1 MNAFTVLFLLMMLIT
16 VALLVWLAGRQRAGA
31 LRQRRAVP
39 EAFRDRIALGDH
51 QKAAD
56 YTTARMGLEQVDT
69 VAGAVLTLI
78 WTLGGGLN
86 LLAGWWAASGWG
98 PVAAGTGLIVSA
110 LIVTALLETP
120 LDVYRTFVIEARFG
134 FNRTTPAL
142 YIADTLKHGL
152 VFVALGT
159 PLIALLLWLV
169 MHAGAAWW
177 LYGWLTWMAFSIAML
192 WLYPIWIAPLFNRF
206 SPLEDEALRERILRL
221 LARCGFTSG
230 GIFVMDGSRRS
241 GHGNAY
247 FTGFGANKRI
257 VFFDTL
263 LKSLDPDEVEAVLAH
278 ELGHFKHGHV
288 RQRLTVMAVLSLG
301 GFALLGYLLKADWFY
316 RGLGVQEPSYGAA
329 FVLFMM
335 VLPYFTTVLRPL
347 SSYWMRR
354 HEFEADDFAAGQT
367 DARHLIHA
375 LVKLYEENASI
386 LTPDRLYSA
395 YHDSHPPA
403 PVRIAHLQEKVATA
417 AP

>member
-1 MNAFTVLFLLMMLIT
+1 MNGFTVIFLLMLLFS
-16 VALLVWLAGRQRAGA
+16 AGLLVWLARRQRDGA
-31 LRQRRAVP
+31 LCQRHAVP
-39 EAFRDRIALGDH
+39 EAFRDRIGLADH
-51 QKAAD
+51 QKSAD
-56 YTTARMGLEQVDT
+56 YTAARMGLEQVDT

-86 LLAGWWAASGWG
+86 FLAGLWAGSGWG
-98 PVAAGTGLIVSA
+98 PVAAGTGLIISA
-110 LIVTALLETP
+110 LLITSLLEMP
-120 LDVYRTFVIEARFG
+120 LDVYRTFGIEARFG

-142 YIADTLKHGL
+142 YVADLVKHGL
-152 VFVALGT
+152 VFLLLGT

-169 MHAGAAWW
+169 DHAGRGWW
-177 LYGWLTWMAFSIAML
+177 LYAWLVWMGFSIALL
-192 WLYPIWIAPLFNRF
+192 WLYPTLIAPLFNRF
-206 SPLEDEALRERILRL
+206 SPLEDEALRTRILRL
-221 LARCGFTSG
+221 LERCGFTSG
-230 GIFVMDGSRRS
+230 GIFVMDGSKRS

-288 RQRLTVMAVLSLG
+288 RQRLAVMAVLSLA
-301 GFALLGYLLKADWFY
+301 GFALLGYLVNAEWFY
-316 RGLGVQEPSYGAA
+316 HGLGVQQPTYAAA
-329 FVLFMM
+329 FILFAM
-335 VLPYFTTVLRPL
+335 VLPYFTTALRPL
-347 SSYWMRR
+347 SSYWARR
-354 HEFEADDFAAGQT
+354 HEFEADDFAAAQT
-367 DARHLIHA
+367 DARHLIRA

-403 PVRIAHLQEKVATA
+403 PVRIAHLTDKAAAA

>member
-1 MNAFTVLFLLMMLIT
+1 MNAFTVIFLVMMLAT
-16 VALLVWLAGRQRAGA
+16 VVLLVWLARRQRAGA
-31 LRQRRAVP
+31 LSQRSAVP
-39 EAFRDRIALGDH
+39 SAFRDRIALADH
-51 QKAAD
+51 QRSAD
-56 YTTARMGLEQVDT
+56 YTAARMGLEQVDT
-69 VAGAVLTLI
+69 LAGAALTLI

-86 LLAGWWAASGWG
+86 LLAGWWTETGLG
-98 PVAAGTGLIVSA
+98 PVAAGTGLIMSTL
-110 LIVTALLETP
+110 LITALLEMP
-120 LDVYRTFVIEARFG
+120 LDVYRTFGIEARFG

-142 YIADTLKHGL
+142 YLADMLKHGL
-152 VFVALGT
+152 VFVALGA

-169 MHAGAAWW
+169 AHAGAGWW
-177 LYGWLTWMAFSIAML
+177 LYGWLVWMGFSIAML
-192 WLYPIWIAPLFNRF
+192 WLYPTWIAPLFNRF

-230 GIFVMDGSRRS
+230 GIFVMDGSKRS

-263 LKSLDPDEVEAVLAH
+263 LKSLGPDEVEAVLAH

-288 RQRLTVMAVLSLG
+288 RQRLAVMALISLA
-301 GFALLGYLLKADWFY
+301 GFALLGYLVKADWFY
-316 RGLGVQEPSYGAA
+316 HGLGVQQPSYAAA
-329 FVLFMM
+329 FILFMM
-335 VLPYFTTVLRPL
+335 VLPYFTTALRPF

-354 HEFEADDFAAGQT
+354 NEFEADEFAAAQT
-367 DARHLIHA
+367 DARHLIRA

-403 PVRIAHLQEKVATA
+403 PVRIAHLQAKVATA